1 MWAIHQ
7 DEARRA
13 ADAHVARLMRSTQ
26 RLRSRVQVSPVS
38 IRTIVRAYTSNI
50 RPRARAE
57 LDWFRRQ
64 PDLVSAIER
73 AALAINSAGKRY
85 SHQRRLKQAVL
96 EQARDVLLTNVTSIE
111 RCYTFGELFEL
122 LEAIVRPINGIG
134 ELYVYDTCLRI
145 GAKLGLLPTEVY
157 LHAGTRAGAKALGL
171 DGTAQSLKVSA
182 LPPDLQQLEPYKIE
196 DLLCIFKADLEQTAL
211 ELAKKDISRRSWCG

>member
-1 MWAIHQ
+1 MCSAQ
-7 DEARRA
+7 G
-13 ADAHVARLMRSTQ
+13 
-26 RLRSRVQVSPVS
+26 LRSRVQVTPVN
-38 IRTIVRAYTSNI
+38 IKTIVRSYTSSI

-64 PDLVSAIER
+64 PDLASAIER

-85 SHQRRLKQAVL
+85 SHQRRLKKAVL
-96 EQARDVLLTNVTSIE
+96 EQARDALLTNVASISQC
-111 RCYTFGELFEL
+111 RTFDELFEL

-182 LPPDLQQLEPYKIE
+182 LPPDLQQLEPYEIE
-196 DLLCIFKADLEQTAL
+196 DLLCIFKGDLEQTHL
-211 ELAKKDISRRSWCG
+211 ELAEKDIFRRSRCG